1 MIRRKKLG
9 TTFTKAPVDKTKLWM
24 MANLNKIVFSVIMS
38 IVYLGLL
45 YLGIKIVLFLAF
57 NVAEMWED
65 LDAYEIY
72 TGPYG
77 ILLKILGI
85 ASIIYYV
92 FHDKPQ
98 RRR

>member
-1 MIRRKKLG
+1 MIRRKRVG
-9 TTFTKAPVDKTKLWM
+9 TTYTKAPVDKTKMWFV
-24 MANLNKIVFSVIMS
+24 ANLNKVVFSIIIS
-38 IVYLGLL
+38 ILYLGLL
-45 YLGIKIVLFLAF
+45 YLGIKIVLFLAV

-85 ASIIYYV
+85 SAIMYYV
-92 FHDKPQ
+92 FHDKLQ
-98 RRR
+98 RRK

>member
-1 MIRRKKLG
+1 MIRRQKVG
-9 TTFTKAPVDKTKLWM
+9 TTFTKAPVDKTKLWI
-24 MANLNKIVFSVIMS
+24 MANLNKIVFSAIISVIY
-38 IVYLGLL
+38 IGLL
-45 YLGIKIVLFLAF
+45 YLGIKITLFLAI

-65 LDAYEIY
+65 IDAYEIF

-77 ILLKILGI
+77 ILFKIVGI
-85 ASIIYYV
+85 IAIIYYV

>member
-1 MIRRKKLG
+1 MIRRKKVG
-9 TTFTKAPVDKTKLWM
+9 TTFTKAPVDNTKMWFI
-24 MANLNKIVFSVIMS
+24 ANLNKVVFSVVIS
-38 IVYLGLL
+38 ILYLGLL
-45 YLGIKIVLFLAF
+45 YLGIKIVLFLAV

-65 LDAYEIY
+65 IDAYEIY

-85 ASIIYYV
+85 VSIIYYV
-92 FHDKPQ
+92 FHDKIQ